1 MESLSSVADLRSYI
15 VLVIWT
21 CIYQDRV
28 KGLRGEGQSRTTHHG
43 GPAALCLSLGLYVE
57 SQEASTYLRVLGSK
71 RHRQIN
77 TQEKTPVSA
86 KT

>member
-1 MESLSSVADLRSYI
+1 MRTGSRGI
-15 VLVIWT
+15 T
-21 CIYQDRV
+21 
-28 KGLRGEGQSRTTHHG
+28 GEGQSGTTQHG

-57 SQEASTYLRVLGSK
+57 RVLGSK

-77 TQEKTPVSA
+77 TQEKAPVSA